1 MTWQIRYE
9 LLSNGRSIKIAYNY
23 LSLVLAVLNFNEK
36 NNSTPIQPIN
46 WFEFIPKQSEL
57 PQITTRLSE
66 KEMDLLMGSLNRE
79 TPQV

>member
-23 LSLVLAVLNFNEK
+23 LSLVLTVLNFNEK

-46 WFEFIPKQSEL
+46 WFKFIPKQSEL